1 MPVALPAVSHSLYR
15 SGGVYVVIGGAG
27 GVGEVWSE
35 YMLRT
40 YGARIVWINRRPKDQ
55 VVQAKLDRLA
65 SLGPEPHYISA
76 DATDEAALRRAY
88 EDIKA
93 RHGQIN
99 GVVHAAVVLLDQ
111 SLVHMDEERFLAGL
125 AAKVDTS
132 VQMARVFQREPL
144 DFVLFFSSIMTFLK
158 PPGQANYAAGCTFQ
172 DAFAHQLGREWSRPQ
187 GGPVVKVMHWGYWG
201 GIGVAAS
208 ETYRERMAKAGLG
221 SIRPSEAMAALEAL
235 LAGPFDRLALVRSV
249 EPTIFPLPLEEG
261 QGEGSR
267 PVATSLS
274 PSPHSSPGGRGG
286 DREPYPYPYTDLL
299 DRVLVDVLRAASHA
313 LEVAPEDLDADVD
326 LHEYGFD
333 LVSLADMT
341 RELNRTYSFDEGG
354 FNLSMRSLTAGDL
367 LEPRGGQA
375 PTLRGVARF
384 LLEEYGEVVGQA
396 FPSASHTSTVVPAMP
411 LQGPTAAHA
420 APKPATAGA
429 DLTAYVKSFIR
440 DCLARSLKTSATDID
455 DDVPFSE
462 YGLESI
468 LTAAFVADVN
478 NRLGIAM
485 HEAIVFDHTTV
496 KRLADHVVHTYGAD
510 IENSRRPPAESPL
523 RVKPP
528 GTVSQQH
535 TPPRPGVRTST
546 QESDEPYAPVK
557 TIGAPWKQPAAVTDI
572 AVIGMSGQFPDAGD
586 IHSFWENLMAGRD
599 CVHEL
604 PAHYLDQAK
613 YFSAEK
619 QPGKTYSRWGG
630 ILQDRDCFDPLFFN
644 ISPREARSMS
654 PHQRLILQESWKSL
668 EDAGYNPKDLAGSAG
683 GCLHRCRTGRLLP
696 RDLYRR
702 LRCHHCLPPV
712 VLPESARPR
721 HGGEYCLFVLRS
733 GDPPGLREP
742 ASR

>member
-1 MPVALPAVSHSLYR
+1 M
-15 SGGVYVVIGGAG
+15 
-27 GVGEVWSE
+27 
-35 YMLRT
+35 
-40 YGARIVWINRRPKDQ
+40 RPPCD
-55 VVQAKLDRLA
+55 
-65 SLGPEPHYISA
+65 
-76 DATDEAALRRAY
+76 RAY
-88 EDIKA
+88 EEIKA
-93 RHGQIN
+93 RYGQIN

-111 SLVHMDEERFLAGL
+111 SLAHMDEARFLAGL
-125 AAKVDTS
+125 AAKVETS
-132 VQMARVFQREPL
+132 VQMARVFQQEPL

-221 SIRPSEAMAALEAL
+221 SIDPSEAMAALEAL
-235 LAGPFDRLALVRSV
+235 LAGPFDRLALVKTV

-286 DREPYPYPYTDLL
+286 DREPYPYPYTNLL
-299 DRVLVDVLRAASHA
+299 DRVLADVLRAASHA

-333 LVSLADMT
+333 PVSLADMT
-341 RELNRTYSFDEGG
+341 RELNRTYGFDEGG
-354 FNLSMRSLTAGDL
+354 FNLRMRPLTAGDV

-384 LLEEYGEVVGQA
+384 LLEEYGDVVRQA

-411 LQGPTAAHA
+411 LQGPTAADA
-420 APKPATAGA
+420 APKPAAAGA
-429 DLTAYVKSFIR
+429 DLAAYVKSLIC
-440 DCLARSLKTSATDID
+440 DCLARSLKTPATDID

-510 IENSRRPPAESPL
+510 IEHIPED
-523 RVKPP
+523 
-528 GTVSQQH
+528 
-535 TPPRPGVRTST
+535 PRLNHR
-546 QESDEPYAPVK
+546 YA
-557 TIGAPWKQPAAVTDI
+557 
-572 AVIGMSGQFPDAGD
+572 
-586 IHSFWENLMAGRD
+586 
-599 CVHEL
+599 
-604 PAHYLDQAK
+604 
-613 YFSAEK
+613 
-619 QPGKTYSRWGG
+619 
-630 ILQDRDCFDPLFFN
+630 
-644 ISPREARSMS
+644 
-654 PHQRLILQESWKSL
+654 
-668 EDAGYNPKDLAGSAG
+668 
-683 GCLHRCRTGRLLP
+683 
-696 RDLYRR
+696 
-702 LRCHHCLPPV
+702 
-712 VLPESARPR
+712 
-721 HGGEYCLFVLRS
+721 
-733 GDPPGLREP
+733 
-742 ASR
+742 